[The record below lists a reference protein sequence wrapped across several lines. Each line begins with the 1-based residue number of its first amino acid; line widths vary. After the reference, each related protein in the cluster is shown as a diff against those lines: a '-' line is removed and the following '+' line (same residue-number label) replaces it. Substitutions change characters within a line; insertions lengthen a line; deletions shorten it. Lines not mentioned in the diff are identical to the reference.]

1 MKKQKVYLCLENGQT
16 FEGYRFGAGGEIQGE
31 LVFTTGM
38 GGYIETLTDPS
49 YYGQIVLQT
58 FPLIGNY
65 GMAEDDYE
73 CKFPS
78 IGGIV
83 CYDYNDTPSNFR
95 WVKTLSELLEE
106 YGLTAQALAA
116 SVRKAAA
123 RKK

>member
-65 GMAEDDYE
+65 GFIPEDME
-73 CKFPS
+73 
-78 IGGIV
+78 
-83 CYDYNDTPSNFR
+83 
-95 WVKTLSELLEE
+95 LSLIHI
-106 YGLTAQALAA
+106 
-116 SVRKAAA
+116 
-123 RKK
+123 

>member
-58 FPLIGNY
+58 FPSSVTT
-65 GMAEDDYE
+65 A
-73 CKFPS
+73 
-78 IGGIV
+78 
-83 CYDYNDTPSNFR
+83 
-95 WVKTLSELLEE
+95 LS
-106 YGLTAQALAA
+106 
-116 SVRKAAA
+116 RKIWRAPKAM
-123 RKK
+123 